1 MKRSPAT
8 QLVNKAIIEIKALA
22 DSLDS
27 TNTEKLAS
35 DLRDL
40 ESKISTLRSFLVD
53 HIVRKA

>member
-8 QLVNKAIIEIKALA
+8 QLVNKAIIEIQTLA
-22 DSLDS
+22 GSLDS
-27 TNTEKLAS
+27 IDTHKLAS